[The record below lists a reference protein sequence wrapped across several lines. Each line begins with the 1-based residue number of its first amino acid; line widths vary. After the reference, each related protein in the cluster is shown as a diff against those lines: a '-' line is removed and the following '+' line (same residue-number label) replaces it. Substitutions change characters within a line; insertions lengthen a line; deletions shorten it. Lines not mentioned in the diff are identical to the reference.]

1 MLYLNKSSDYFP
13 KGRTIMNKNT
23 KYKNE
28 FIQNNYDRINLTV
41 PKGVKEKMKSK
52 ADSLGLSVNSYILS
66 LVARDIPGISTERT
80 EEKRNIDVFL
90 L

>member
-1 MLYLNKSSDYFP
+1 MLYTMNKS
-13 KGRTIMNKNT
+13 T

-41 PKGVKEKMKSK
+41 PKGVKEKMKER
-52 ADSLGLSVNSYILS
+52 AEVQGMSVNSYIYS
-66 LVARDIPGISTERT
+66 LVLKDIPELSKSSSD
-80 EEKRNIDVFL
+80 EKSSMDVFL

>member
-1 MLYLNKSSDYFP
+1 MH
-13 KGRTIMNKNT
+13 KNT

-41 PKGVKEKMKSK
+41 PKGIKEKMKQR

-66 LVARDIPGISTERT
+66 LVSKDIPGISSERT
-80 EEKRNIDVFL
+80 EEKGNIDVFL

>member
-1 MLYLNKSSDYFP
+1 
-13 KGRTIMNKNT
+13 MNKNT

>member
-1 MLYLNKSSDYFP
+1 MNKS
-13 KGRTIMNKNT
+13 T

-41 PKGVKEKMKSK
+41 PKGIKEKMKQR
-52 ADSLGLSVNSYILS
+52 ADLLGLSVNSYIYS
-66 LVARDIPGISTERT
+66 LVLKDIPSLNS
-80 EEKRNIDVFL
+80 EKSNEKGNIDVFL

>member
-1 MLYLNKSSDYFP
+1 MNKS
-13 KGRTIMNKNT
+13 T

-41 PKGVKEKMKSK
+41 PKGVKEKMKER
-52 ADSLGLSVNSYILS
+52 AEVQGMSVNSYIYS
-66 LVARDIPGISTERT
+66 LVLKDIPELSKSSSD
-80 EEKRNIDVFL
+80 EKSSMDVFL